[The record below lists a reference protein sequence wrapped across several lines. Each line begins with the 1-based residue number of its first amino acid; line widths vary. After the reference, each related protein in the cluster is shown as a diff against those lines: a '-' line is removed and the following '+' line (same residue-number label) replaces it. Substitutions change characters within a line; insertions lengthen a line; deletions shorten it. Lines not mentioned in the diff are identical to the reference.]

1 MMRNRY
7 KNYDIKRELKKLFY
21 ALAMVL
27 MLVAADVAVASATS
41 EDEAAAEHILNNQPT
56 DENRTTINDP
66 GTAETPEDLAE
77 LNIANSLTITL
88 GNGNGELN
96 GTLRILLVLTAI
108 AVLPILLI
116 TITSFTRIL
125 IVLHFTRQALNT
137 QSAPPN
143 QVLIAIALFLTFF
156 IMQPIFSQVYTEA
169 IVPYDAGEIDFEE
182 AYETALAPLRNFMFE
197 QTQMK
202 DIDVFMQISNTAWD
216 GASMEQVPTSVL
228 IPGFIVSELRT
239 AFIIGFIIYIPFI
252 VIDMVVAS
260 VLMSMGMMMLPPTTI
275 SMPFKILLFVL
286 ADGWNLVIVNLVR
299 TFY

>member
-7 KNYDIKRELKKLFY
+7 KNYDIKRELRRLFY

-88 GNGNGELN
+88 DNGNGELN

-169 IVPYDAGEIDFEE
+169 IVPYDAGEIAFEE
-182 AYETALAPLRNFMFE
+182 AYEIALAPLRNFMFE
-197 QTQMK
+197 QTQTK

-216 GASMEQVPTSVL
+216 GASMDQVPTSVL